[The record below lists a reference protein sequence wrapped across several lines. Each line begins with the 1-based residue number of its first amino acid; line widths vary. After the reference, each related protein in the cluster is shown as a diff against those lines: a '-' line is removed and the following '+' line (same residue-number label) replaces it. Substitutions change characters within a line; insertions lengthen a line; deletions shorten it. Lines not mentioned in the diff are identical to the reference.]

1 MLSLLK
7 GCCGCCGPY
16 EQVKNASE
24 YEVSFKEDLAAWKES
39 NGNPR
44 MLRWRGKKRPNDA
57 WPEAQAPTD
66 DAISHGIAN
75 RINSEL
81 AALRLAVFSSRAL
94 DGTKTKRPSVAPD
107 FAEHLQKLKM
117 LMLVGKVDLRVESVN
132 KQTGTG
138 VYNFVDTQLDG
149 FAGKETSAAVLQV
162 ERPAD
167 ERSNVWK
174 VSFIPGGRVR
184 MDTYALM
191 LQRLIAWR
199 FFTPSDKF
207 EGEGIPRK
215 WMPTGA
221 EVQEVALQTSMRS
234 LSFRFLRNVSG
245 VK

>member
-1 MLSLLK
+1 MFGLC
-7 GCCGCCGPY
+7 GGCCGPY
-16 EQVKNASE
+16 KRVSDVA
-24 YEVSFKEDLAAWKES
+24 EVTVNFNEDLAAWREA

-66 DAISHGIAN
+66 DAISQSIAN
-75 RINSEL
+75 RIDSEL

-94 DGTKTKRPSVAPD
+94 DGTKTRRPAVAPD

-117 LMLVGKVDLRVESVN
+117 LMLVAKVDLRVESVN

-138 VYNFVDTQLDG
+138 VYHLVDRQLEG

-167 ERSNVWK
+167 ERNHVWK

-191 LQRLIAWR
+191 LQRLISWR
-199 FFTPSDKF
+199 FFTPADRF
-207 EGEGIPRK
+207 EGEGIPKK
-215 WMPTGA
+215 WMPTGN
-221 EVQEVALQTSMRS
+221 EVQEVALQTSMKS
-234 LSFRFLRNVSG
+234 LSFKFLRAVASK
-245 VK
+245 V